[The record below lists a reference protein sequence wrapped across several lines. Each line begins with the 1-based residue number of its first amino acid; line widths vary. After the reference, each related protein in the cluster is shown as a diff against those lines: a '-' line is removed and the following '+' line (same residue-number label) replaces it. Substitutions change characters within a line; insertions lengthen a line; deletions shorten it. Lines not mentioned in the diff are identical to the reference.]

1 MLQHIRYSWLFQKD
15 GIVGWQLMDQAM
27 EKMKHLSYFAEEVA
41 GNGLDPRFE
50 KGKVDMSKAVGQ
62 ALQKALADVQG
73 GLALHQKL
81 QKDGETQKHG
91 GFVINLDLTV
101 QQEEYQA
108 AEIKDWM
115 KKK

>member
-1 MLQHIRYSWLFQKD
+1 M
-15 GIVGWQLMDQAM
+15 MDQAI
-27 EKMKHLSYFAEEVA
+27 EKMKHLSYFAEDVA

-50 KGKVDMSKAVGQ
+50 AGKVDMSKAIAQ
-62 ALQKALADVQG
+62 ALQKALENLQG
-73 GLALHQKL
+73 GLGRHQKL
-81 QKDGETQKHG
+81 QKDNETQKHA

-108 AEIKDWM
+108 AEIKDWL

>member
-1 MLQHIRYSWLFQKD
+1 M
-15 GIVGWQLMDQAM
+15 
-27 EKMKHLSYFAEEVA
+27 
-41 GNGLDPRFE
+41 
-50 KGKVDMSKAVGQ
+50 GKATAQ

-73 GLALHQKL
+73 GLARHQKL